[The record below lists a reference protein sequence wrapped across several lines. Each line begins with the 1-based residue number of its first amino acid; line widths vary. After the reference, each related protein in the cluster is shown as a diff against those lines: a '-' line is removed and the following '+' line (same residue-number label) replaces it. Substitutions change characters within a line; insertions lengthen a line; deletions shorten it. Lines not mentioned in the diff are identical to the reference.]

1 MLHGAADDY
10 LRELEGAFRNRLD
23 GLKVVLDCANG
34 STHFAGPEIFKRLGA
49 ETEVMCADPDGRNIN
64 EGCGST
70 HPESLAERVIASG
83 ADIGFAFDGDG
94 DRVVAVDAS
103 GEVRDGDE
111 LIVLAASHLAE
122 AGELGGGV
130 AVTVMSN
137 FGFHDGDEGGRDRG
151 GDDPRRRSAR
161 LRGTSRARLDARRRA
176 VGSHHLDRL
185 RADGRRHRGGSA

>member
-70 HPESLAERVIASG
+70 HPESLAERVTASG

-111 LIVLAASHLAE
+111 LIVLAATPPRRSRRARRRRRRH
-122 AGELGGGV
+122 GDVELRL
-130 AVTVMSN
+130 SR
-137 FGFHDGDEGGRDRG
+137 GDEGGRDRG
-151 GDDPRRRSAR
+151 GDNPRRGPAR
-161 LRGTSRARLDARRRA
+161 LRGTS
-176 VGSHHLDRL
+176 
-185 RADGRRHRGGSA
+185 